1 MSNQDAYKR
10 RIEIV
15 KYLQDKNLSTG
26 QLAEYFDVD
35 DRTIRSDVDA
45 LRMGYEFLGTIL
57 KIESKHEGSQ
67 KHFYKS
73 TVHPIFLGMNLSE
86 LYMLLTLLEGHANGP
101 GGEVYENILQNIYNQ
116 LTDYAESRLAPRLK
130 NKYEKEISANYN
142 EKEAFHASI
151 DYKLMFWAKSGNFIE
166 VSFINENKRVIDKKL
181 RLNGI
186 EKSSLKV
193 MDEDGNEFY
202 VDYGDVMI
210 DWSKVKYK

>member
-73 TVHPIFLGMNLSE
+73 TVHPIFLGMILSV
-86 LYMLLTLLEGHANGP
+86 LGLFIIIPNALTFFTTLSTYFIIQIQIRLE
-101 GGEVYENILQNIYNQ
+101 
-116 LTDYAESRLAPRLK
+116 
-130 NKYEKEISANYN
+130 
-142 EKEAFHASI
+142 EAFLEKKHGAVYSN
-151 DYKLMFWAKSGNFIE
+151 YKIKT
-166 VSFINENKRVIDKKL
+166 KRLI
-181 RLNGI
+181 
-186 EKSSLKV
+186 
-193 MDEDGNEFY
+193 
-202 VDYGDVMI
+202 
-210 DWSKVKYK
+210 